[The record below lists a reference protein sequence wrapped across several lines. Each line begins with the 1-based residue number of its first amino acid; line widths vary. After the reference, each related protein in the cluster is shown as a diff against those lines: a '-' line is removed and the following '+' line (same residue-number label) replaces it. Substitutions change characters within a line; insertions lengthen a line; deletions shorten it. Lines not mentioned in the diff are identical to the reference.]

1 MHLKKNLPFLS
12 ILFQRLKMENRFRF
26 MIIGVRRLYCMFLL
40 PGEQD
45 VVSTCPCGTLAQSPS
60 ALMVKL
66 KSSESFKNNI
76 QTVVDCSCSGIRW
89 IGLSL

>member
-1 MHLKKNLPFLS
+1 MHLKKILPFLS

-40 PGEQD
+40 LGEQD